1 MSETG
6 KKPQAGKTPVESMSN
21 EELLAMLQPANKATA
36 EHLAQ
41 KLTSAAEVIT
51 GIGDDLKLRAGLL
64 HWDGEGAEAFRDWTG
79 ATGNATLRLGAYA
92 KEAGK
97 WMSEVAQ
104 AIAEAHSGL
113 DEIAKASTA
122 AKKDHAAAQ
131 GSLEEARSDSGS
143 GKDGKAAA
151 TAAADVA
158 TAAAMR
164 EATRVAAMMKLR
176 KLGQTYTQSGDQMNR
191 LERPKFP
198 PPAGHL
204 GDSWSAPQGYKAV
217 PPESH
222 ASGRSSASGGSIAH
236 APNGGGG
243 VAGGGAGFEGGT
255 VSSQAVYPGG
265 SERAVTERPVAMEID
280 GLATLPTPPTTPS
293 GGFPSTGTVPP
304 GKPDGTAFP
313 GLAMVPPTL
322 TGGNPAQSIT
332 GGGKGYTAASRG
344 SVPPGTGS
352 VAPASRLPRENG
364 IVGGRPVPPSAG
376 RPAGGIPRGTVA
388 GAEGPYGRG
397 AMPGGS
403 ASAHGTGGAGQSGF
417 AGGRRLATETGGVVG
432 GRPYVQGQTGARPF
446 TPGGSGLVRG
456 GNTGSGPVGIQGRTG
471 APHVPT
477 ARNAG
482 AGRDQRNGERP
493 DYLSEDEETWQQG
506 SRRVVPPV
514 ID

>member
-51 GIGDDLKLRAGLL
+51 SIGDDLKLRAGLL

-122 AKKDHAAAQ
+122 AKKDHATAQ

-204 GDSWSAPQGYKAV
+204 GDEWVSSDAYV
-217 PPESH
+217 PVPSH
-222 ASGRSSASGGSIAH
+222 TGGGRSSTGGSVLPH
-236 APNGGGG
+236 ASAGSTGGAVGSA
-243 VAGGGAGFEGGT
+243 VAGSGT
-255 VSSQAVYPGG
+255 VLPTAEHTGG
-265 SERAVTERPVAMEID
+265 SGRAVADRPVAMEID
-280 GLATLPTPPTTPS
+280 GLATLPTSPTAPS
-293 GGFPSTGTVPP
+293 GLPGGPTPP
-304 GKPDGTAFP
+304 VAKPDGPAFP
-313 GLAMVPPTL
+313 GLGIIPPAPTRGITAVP
-322 TGGNPAQSIT
+322 NT
-332 GGGKGYTAASRG
+332 GGGGRTLPPAARG
-344 SVPPGTGS
+344 SVPPGIGTT
-352 VAPASRLPRENG
+352 APASRLPRENG

-376 RPAGGIPRGTVA
+376 RPTVGIPRGTVA

-432 GRPYVQGQTGARPF
+432 GRPYAQGQTGARPF